1 MNDHHTIE
9 ERVSNLE
16 RGLAV
21 IVATKGTLRLCTSH
35 LALVWMILAALAGV
49 GTMVLQTAWSQ
60 QQQGAATWVS
70 SLVAMAMIA
79 APGHAVS
86 LERLSQMQQT
96 LNEVKAIL
104 EKIAR

>member
-60 QQQGAATWVS
+60 QQQGAAIIAIATKLDTHV
-70 SLVAMAMIA
+70 A

-96 LNEVKAIL
+96 LNEVKSIL